1 MQIAIHTDETLA
13 RREALSSRVEQRFT
27 TALAPYAERLGGV
40 EVHLTDEC
48 ADRAT
53 GNDMSCVVRVVL
65 DGQPPVAAT
74 GHASTI
80 EEAVGGA
87 AHQLDRLLASRI
99 GRGPRGSIRQRALT
113 S

>member
-1 MQIAIHTDETLA
+1 MQIDIHADETLA
-13 RREALSSRVEQRFT
+13 RREALSSRVEQRFAA
-27 TALAPYAERLGGV
+27 ALAPYAERVGGV
-40 EVHLTDEC
+40 EVHLADEC

-53 GNDMSCVVRVVL
+53 GNDMSCIVRVSL

-99 GRGPRGSIRQRALT
+99 GRSSGGSMRQRALT

>member
-1 MQIAIHTDETLA
+1 MQIDIHTDETLA
-13 RREALSSRVEQRFT
+13 RREALSSRVEQRFAA
-27 TALAPYAERLGGV
+27 ALAPYAERLGGV

-48 ADRAT
+48 DRAT
-53 GNDMSCVVRVVL
+53 GNDMSCVVRVSL

-99 GRGPRGSIRQRALT
+99 GRGPRGSIRQRAL
-113 S
+113 SS

>member
-1 MQIAIHTDETLA
+1 MQIDVHTNETLV
-13 RREALSSRVEQRFT
+13 RREALSSQAQQRFAA
-27 TALAPYAERLGGV
+27 ALAPYAERLGEV

-53 GNDMSCVVRVVL
+53 GNDMTCLVRVSI
-65 DGQPPVAAT
+65 DGQPPVDAT

-99 GRGPRGSIRQRALT
+99 GRGPRGSIRQRAL
-113 S
+113 SS

>member
-1 MQIAIHTDETLA
+1 MQIDIHTDETLA
-13 RREALSSRVEQRFT
+13 RREALSSRVQQRFEA
-27 TALAPYAERLGGV
+27 ALAPYAERLGGV
-40 EVHLTDEC
+40 EVHLSDEC

-53 GNDMSCVVRVVL
+53 GNDMTCQVLVSL
-65 DGQPPVAAT
+65 DGQTPLAAT
-74 GHASTI
+74 HHASTI

-99 GRGPRGSIRQRALT
+99 GRVTGGSIRQRALT

>member
-1 MQIAIHTDETLA
+1 MQIDVHTDETLA
-13 RREALSSRVEQRFT
+13 RREALSSRVAQRFAA
-27 TALAPYAERLGGV
+27 ALAPYAQRLGEV
-40 EVHLTDEC
+40 EVHLADEC

-53 GNDMSCVVRVVL
+53 GNDMSCLVQVSL
-65 DGQPPVAAT
+65 DGQPPVSAT

>member
-1 MQIAIHTDETLA
+1 MHMHVRTDETLV
-13 RREALSSRVEQRFT
+13 RREALSSHAQQRFAA
-27 TALAPYAERLGGV
+27 ALAPYAERIGEV
-40 EVHLTDEC
+40 EVQLSDEC

-53 GNDMSCVVRVVL
+53 GNDMTCLVRVSL
-65 DGQPPVAAT
+65 DGQPPVSAT

-80 EEAVGGA
+80 AEAVSGA

>member
-1 MQIAIHTDETLA
+1 MHMHVRTDETLV
-13 RREALSSRVEQRFT
+13 RREALSSHAQQRFAA
-27 TALAPYAERLGGV
+27 ALAPYAERIGEV
-40 EVHLTDEC
+40 EVQLSDEC
-48 ADRAT
+48 ADQAT
-53 GNDMSCVVRVVL
+53 GNDMTCLVRVSL
-65 DGQPPVAAT
+65 DGLPPVCAT

>member
-1 MQIAIHTDETLA
+1 MQIDIHTDGTLA
-13 RREALSSRVEQRFT
+13 RREALSSRVEQRFAA
-27 TALAPYAERLGGV
+27 ALAPYAERLGGV

-53 GNDMSCVVRVVL
+53 GNDMTCLVQVSL
-65 DGQPPVAAT
+65 DGQAPLAAT

-99 GRGPRGSIRQRALT
+99 GRGPRGTIRQRAL
-113 S
+113 SS